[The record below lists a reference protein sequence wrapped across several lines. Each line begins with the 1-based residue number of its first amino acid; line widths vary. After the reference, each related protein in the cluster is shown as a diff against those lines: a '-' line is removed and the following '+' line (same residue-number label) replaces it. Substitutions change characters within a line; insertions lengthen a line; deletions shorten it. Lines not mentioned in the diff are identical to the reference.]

1 MTVRVGEVLEVME
14 GPVEDWEA
22 GVEEDTGDPATEGTG
37 DQAAQVEEVGGT
49 AAAAAAA
56 EEVMEAAES
65 RAPSGGKE
73 RTWSFLVKGLAEGLV
88 ECRPGVIGK
97 MMVRVGR
104 AG

>member
-1 MTVRVGEVLEVME
+1 MEVME

>member
-49 AAAAAAA
+49 AAAAA